1 MKRARILG
9 IPFNNLTADEILS
22 KVEHFVRDSKSHI
35 IVFLSLPFLVVARR
49 NKMLRIFLEEADI
62 IIPSG
67 KYIQWAARLLKH
79 PLKELI
85 DPSLFVKQ
93 LMQQSVVLGKNVY
106 LFGGKGNTIEK
117 AFANLKKEIP
127 KLFVIGKHRGVY
139 KKSEHENIVMAIGKA
154 SPDYFFIGLGS
165 PQEEVWVNRNK
176 RHINARLIILIE
188 GLFGLY
194 AGNIKKISYRKNW
207 NFENAPKREIL
218 STHGFKRVVRIPL
231 FVILVLIQRAF
242 WKN

>member
-1 MKRARILG
+1 MKRDRILG
-9 IPFNNLTADEILS
+9 IPFNNLTADEIL
-22 KVEHFVRDSKSHI
+22 KRIEYYLRDSKSHI
-35 IVFLSLPFLVVARR
+35 IVFLSLPLLVMAQR

-85 DPSLFVKQ
+85 DPSIFVKQ

-117 AFANLKKEIP
+117 AFVNLKKEIP
-127 KLFVIGKHRGVY
+127 KLFVIGKHRGEY
-139 KKSEHENIVMAIGKA
+139 KKREHENITMAIGKA
-154 SPDYFFIGLGS
+154 SPDYFFVGLGS
-165 PQEEVWVNRNK
+165 PREEIWVNINK
-176 RHINARLIILIE
+176 RHINARVIILIE
-188 GLFGLY
+188 GLFDLY
-194 AGNIKKISYRKNW
+194 AGNIKTRSYRKSW
-207 NFENAPKREIL
+207 NFENTPKREIL
-218 STHGFKRVVRIPL
+218 STHGFKRVVRIPF
-231 FVILVLIQRAF
+231 FVFLVLIQRAF